1 MSLAVVMMAETLILV
16 IDGNDQTRQELKK
29 LLAAGGCDVHTATD
43 GISALMLFRRHD
55 YDLIITE
62 TKLHELDG
70 KSVCRQIKKTSDT
83 PIMVLSSCGD
93 EETKLEYF
101 ALGIEDYILKPY
113 SALELL
119 ARVAVVLR
127 RNSAKA
133 HALQRNLVFDGLFI
147 DVESRTVYVD
157 ESPVNLTPKEY
168 DLLLYLAKNPN
179 KAFSRDMLLN
189 AVWGQDFFGTERTVD
204 THIKTLRDALTEKH
218 SLITTIWGYGYKFVG

>member
-1 MSLAVVMMAETLILV
+1 MAETLILV

-29 LLAAGGCDVHTATD
+29 LLTAGDCEVHTATD

-62 TKLHELDG
+62 TKLRELDG
-70 KSVCRQIKKTSDT
+70 KSVCRQVKKTSDT
-83 PIMVLSSCGD
+83 PIVILSSCAD

-101 ALGIEDYILKPY
+101 SLGAEDYILKPY
-113 SALELL
+113 SSLELL

-127 RNSAKA
+127 RNRPNTRP
-133 HALQRNLVFDGLFI
+133 LQRNLVFDGLFI

-157 ESPVNLTPKEY
+157 DSPVDLTPKEF
-168 DLLLYLAKNPN
+168 DLLLHLAKNPN

-204 THIKTLRDALTEKH
+204 THIKTLRDALTPNH
-218 SLITTIWGYGYKFVG
+218 NLISTIWGYGYKFVG